1 MSKPKKKYY
10 SEGVLVCATV
20 QELLEDLKS
29 TETYFAEVD
38 LYDEEFKKLVKLIES
53 TTKTP

>member
-1 MSKPKKKYY
+1 MGKPKRKYY
-10 SEGVLVCATV
+10 SEGVLVCNTA
-20 QELLEDLKS
+20 QELLLDLKS
-29 TETYFAEVD
+29 TGTYSAEVD